1 MSDNGVT
8 VELIADLAG
17 HHTTIVT
24 QKVYYWASIPVP
36 SAFQPAFRKTCSYLR
51 KFATGL
57 RVKMAVR
64 WKRRYEILSGRYIG
78 ITVISRFA
86 RLPCEPPKGS
96 PPRETSIRCHAHRQ
110 KLDPDAE
117 GGHRDGRLSPSP
129 A

>member
-1 MSDNGVT
+1 MSGNGAT
-8 VELIADLAG
+8 IEQIADLVG
-17 HHTTIVT
+17 HRTTIVT
-24 QKVYYWASIPVP
+24 QQVYWASVPVP
-36 SAFQPAFRKTCSYLR
+36 SAFQSAFRKTCSYLR

-57 RVKMAVR
+57 RVKMAVH

-86 RLPCEPPKGS
+86 RLPCELHKSS

-110 KLDPDAE
+110 KLDQDAA
-117 GGHRDGRLSPSP
+117 GGHRDGRLSRSP